1 MVLSAVFRA
10 VLSGLN
16 STSIFVKETEMGG
29 ITSNAAF
36 TEHIV
41 ANSFDHRATAA
52 RIRLDAVG

>member
-41 ANSFDHRATAA
+41 NSFDHRATAA